1 MKSKLS
7 LLLSFLVFG
16 ILFSQKSFHFDYR
29 LKYKIEENKKSKE
42 IVFFVNSKD
51 PSYVLRII
59 EINNGLQSNLI
70 SLKDKKFHTF
80 SVKHDKL
87 NNDSYY
93 FVYESSAEFIRRSNI
108 QTPFFKIAKMDNDV
122 ISLDFFK
129 DKNLEKRK
137 AKYLLKLIPNEDL
150 GFDIYRLMLL
160 HPFEEIDLLAFP
172 GNFIVS
178 ETEIIL
184 NNGKKAYKKLIEYKK
199 INISIHIPEN

>member
-1 MKSKLS
+1 
-7 LLLSFLVFG
+7 
-16 ILFSQKSFHFDYR
+16 
-29 LKYKIEENKKSKE
+29 
-42 IVFFVNSKD
+42 
-51 PSYVLRII
+51 
-59 EINNGLQSNLI
+59 
-70 SLKDKKFHTF
+70 
-80 SVKHDKL
+80 
-87 NNDSYY
+87 
-93 FVYESSAEFIRRSNI
+93 
-108 QTPFFKIAKMDNDV
+108 MDNDV

-184 NNGKKAYKKLIEYKK
+184 NNGKKAYKKLIDYKK
-199 INISIHIPEN
+199 INISIDIPEN

>member
-70 SLKDKKFHTF
+70 SLKDKKL
-80 SVKHDKL
+80 SVPTIG
-87 NNDSYY
+87 
-93 FVYESSAEFIRRSNI
+93 V
-108 QTPFFKIAKMDNDV
+108 
-122 ISLDFFK
+122 
-129 DKNLEKRK
+129 
-137 AKYLLKLIPNEDL
+137 
-150 GFDIYRLMLL
+150 
-160 HPFEEIDLLAFP
+160 
-172 GNFIVS
+172 
-178 ETEIIL
+178 
-184 NNGKKAYKKLIEYKK
+184 
-199 INISIHIPEN
+199 